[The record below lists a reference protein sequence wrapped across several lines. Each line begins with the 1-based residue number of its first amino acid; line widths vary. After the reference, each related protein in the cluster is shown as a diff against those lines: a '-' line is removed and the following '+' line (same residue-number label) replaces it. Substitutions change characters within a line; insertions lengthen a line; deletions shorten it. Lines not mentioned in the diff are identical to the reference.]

1 MVKPVQKNTYMLLIG
16 GGMAL
21 AVVFFLLFF
30 VAIIGGA
37 AAAQDRG
44 NQEAAGAVIA
54 GAFGMMMLAM
64 LSMWVPAITFLVL
77 LYKAWQAI
85 QDGQVRTTP
94 GQAVG
99 FLFIPFFNLYWMFVS
114 IWGWAADYNGYKAR
128 HNVPGEPASEGT
140 FLAFLICYLIFP
152 PACLVLVFM
161 VVSKMCDG
169 INTIAG
175 QAPNALGAAAAR

>member
-1 MVKPVQKNTYMLLIG
+1 MVKPVAKNTYMLLIG

-21 AVVFFLLFF
+21 SVILFLGFI
-30 VAIIGGA
+30 VTIIGSA
-37 AAAQDRG
+37 AAAQNSG
-44 NQEAAGAVIA
+44 NQDAMGVAVAGAM
-54 GAFGMMMLAM
+54 GMFMLAM
-64 LSMWVPAITFLVL
+64 LCMWVPGITFLVL

-114 IWGWAADYNGYKAR
+114 IWGWAQDYNGYKAR
-128 HNVPGEPASEGT
+128 HNVPGEPASEGM

-169 INTIAG
+169 INAIA
-175 QAPNALGAAAAR
+175 ATPNAMTAAAR